1 MSLIN
6 YIEYNADTMIKEPA
20 PFLAQI
26 GSRAK
31 TELGKTW
38 EEVVKS
44 NPTNIV
50 EYKFSQIENNLS
62 EFNTIIQKM
71 KLGQWASIPLSY
83 ISINP
88 WSLYFLK
95 LSWSG
100 EQRGINHFML
110 LLLYKM
116 CKLNDENIRTLKD
129 EINDN
134 NEKHGSMEIVIDEL
148 IGVQG
153 PYEKNIRNFAKK
165 NKDII
170 ELARTQAPQ
179 LFVTERNIDL
189 CVEDEKHKK
198 DAKEILQ
205 LRSSDQ
211 FVESCLKR
219 VCPKLDEYRK
229 AQAEKAKLNIKY
241 EPIGADLM
249 TFKILKHT
257 DEHNEVSNLG
267 VAKG

>member
-1 MSLIN
+1 
-6 YIEYNADTMIKEPA
+6 
-20 PFLAQI
+20 
-26 GSRAK
+26 
-31 TELGKTW
+31 
-38 EEVVKS
+38 
-44 NPTNIV
+44 
-50 EYKFSQIENNLS
+50 
-62 EFNTIIQKM
+62 
-71 KLGQWASIPLSY
+71 
-83 ISINP
+83 
-88 WSLYFLK
+88 
-95 LSWSG
+95 
-100 EQRGINHFML
+100 
-110 LLLYKM
+110 M

-148 IGVQG
+148 VGAQS

-165 NKDII
+165 NKDVI
-170 ELARTQAPQ
+170 ELARTEAPQ

-198 DAKEILQ
+198 DAKEILK
-205 LRSSDQ
+205 LKSSKQ

-241 EPIGADLM
+241 EPIGMDLM
-249 TFKILKHT
+249 TFEILKHT